1 MPVSF
6 LCKPIFTYL
15 TRLVRVYVRVRLFFI
30 PLFSFFGVLGHEGV
44 SRKTRTLEQAEW
56 KQLGSYYTSPRI
68 ARRLVAASSYVVHTY
83 IHGLLRKNNVYSK
96 HYSTY
101 ILESAWRK
109 RICWHGQICHCRSEY
124 RYLLY
129 QQKRLVEGTLILH
142 PKEVFCNLHEL
153 SRCINGLTSVLSKLN
168 NVFGVGTFL
177 EYLEEEEIFYRE
189 SSLLQ

>member
-1 MPVSF
+1 MRISTHVCVSI
-6 LCKPIFTYL
+6 CVCVYL
-15 TRLVRVYVRVRLFFI
+15 QCTCIMHVRLCLYACKFFVQAYFYLSHASSTRVCTCSSFFH
-30 PLFSFFGVLGHEGV
+30 PPVLFFFFFGVLGHEGV

-101 ILESAWRK
+101 ILEGAWRK
-109 RICWHGQICHCRSEY
+109 RIRWHGQICHCHSEY

-129 QQKRLVEGTLILH
+129 EQNKKRL
-142 PKEVFCNLHEL
+142 
-153 SRCINGLTSVLSKLN
+153 
-168 NVFGVGTFL
+168 
-177 EYLEEEEIFYRE
+177 RE
-189 SSLLQ
+189 H